1 MLDYIGPIDV
11 INFWLLQRRKTKG
24 LGINK
29 AYAMWVHSPWHIME
43 LTLGLIILIVLT
55 YGLKAP
61 TLRLAILLAG
71 VVGATELLTEP
82 HLLCW
87 TQAIKMLVMISGLAI
102 LCMLDHQTS
111 HRSSSLLILLVILGN
126 LLLIG
131 STNLISIYLA
141 LEMQTLCMFILVAY
155 NKSSLL
161 SAEAGLK
168 YFVLGAL
175 SSGLFLFG
183 CALIYGSTG
192 ELELQFIR
200 MSLESYGVLAGK
212 CLITISLLFKV
223 SAAPFHM
230 WAPDVYE
237 GAPTWV
243 AALLSI
249 VPKLGVLA
257 IIVQIGLNEM
267 GLLIAGLI
275 SLIVGAIGALNQTR
289 IKRLLAYS
297 GIGHMGFVLLGIA
310 IGSIESLQASLMYIG
325 AYIITQVLLWS
336 GVLIISP
343 KRNMLIEFSGV
354 SRLNPML
361 ALALATGLLSTA
373 GIPPLIGF
381 LTKWYVILAAV
392 GQGYYLSALL
402 ALVCSV
408 IAGVYYIRLVK
419 IMFYQPL
426 STPLVITNILNS
438 PCGNVTPEETSLGKA
453 ILMGASLYLVL
464 TIIIC
469 PSLFFQLVHLI
480 ILDLFPCIF

>member
-1 MLDYIGPIDV
+1 MPG
-11 INFWLLQRRKTKG
+11 
-24 LGINK
+24 
-29 AYAMWVHSPWHIME
+29 AHSPWHPME
-43 LTLGLIILIVLT
+43 LTLGLITLIVFT
-55 YGLKAP
+55 YVLKAP
-61 TLRLAILLAG
+61 TLRLAILCLGAIILMVAAG
-71 VVGATELLTEP
+71 LLEP

-87 TQAIKMLVMISGLAI
+87 TRAIKMLVMLSGLAV
-102 LCMLDHQTS
+102 LCMLDHRTS

-155 NKSSLL
+155 NKNSLL

-192 ELELQFIR
+192 ELELIFIR
-200 MSLESYGVLAGK
+200 MSIISYGALAGK
-212 CLITISLLFKV
+212 CLITVSLLFKV

-257 IIVQIGLNEM
+257 IIIQIGLNEI
-267 GLLIAGLI
+267 GLLMAGLI
-275 SLIVGAIGALNQTR
+275 SLIIGAIGALNQTR

-297 GIGHMGFVLLGIA
+297 GIGHIGFVLLGIA
-310 IGSIESLQASLMYIG
+310 IGSIESIQASLMYVG
-325 AYIITQVLLWS
+325 AYVLTQVLLWS
-336 GVLIISP
+336 VVLIISP
-343 KRNMLIEFSGV
+343 KRDMLIEFSGV
-354 SRLNPML
+354 SRLNPIL
-361 ALALATGLLSTA
+361 ALALAIGLLSTA

-381 LTKWYVILAAV
+381 LTKWYIILAAV
-392 GQGYYLSALL
+392 GQGYYLSALI

-408 IAGVYYIRLVK
+408 IAGVYYLRLIK

-426 STPLVITNILNS
+426 SAPLVITNILNS
-438 PCGNVTPEETSLGKA
+438 PRGASKDTGLGKA
-453 ILMGASLYLVL
+453 ILIGGSWYLVL
-464 TIIIC
+464 TIIVC
-469 PSLFFQLVHLI
+469 PSLVFQLTHLI
-480 ILDLFPCIF
+480 VLDLFPCIF

>member
-1 MLDYIGPIDV
+1 
-11 INFWLLQRRKTKG
+11 
-24 LGINK
+24 
-29 AYAMWVHSPWHIME
+29 ME
-43 LTLGLIILIVLT
+43 LTLGLIILIVLM

-61 TLRLAILLAG
+61 TLRLATFCLGVILLMSAASAG
-71 VVGATELLTEP
+71 A
-82 HLLCW
+82 LLCW
-87 TQAIKMLVMISGLAI
+87 TQAIKMLVMLSGLAI
-102 LCMLDHQTS
+102 LCMLDHRTS

-155 NKSSLL
+155 NKNSLL

-200 MSLESYGVLAGK
+200 MSLISYGAGK

-257 IIVQIGLNEM
+257 IIIQIGLNEI
-267 GLLIAGLI
+267 GLLMAGLI
-275 SLIVGAIGALNQTR
+275 SLIIGAIGALNQTR

-297 GIGHMGFVLLGIA
+297 GIGHIGFVLLGIA
-310 IGSIESLQASLMYIG
+310 IGSIESMQASLMYIG
-325 AYIITQVLLWS
+325 AYILTQVLLWS
-336 GVLIISP
+336 VVLIISP
-343 KRNMLIEFSGV
+343 KRDMLIEFSGV
-354 SRLNPML
+354 SRLNPIL
-361 ALALATGLLSTA
+361 ALALAAGLLSTA

-381 LTKWYVILAAV
+381 LTKWYIILAAV
-392 GQGYYLSALL
+392 GQGYYLSALIAL
-402 ALVCSV
+402 ACSV
-408 IAGVYYIRLVK
+408 IAGVYYLRLVK

-438 PCGNVTPEETSLGKA
+438 PRETGLGKA
-453 ILMGASLYLVL
+453 ILIGVSLYLVL
-464 TIIIC
+464 TIIVC
-469 PSLFFQLVHLI
+469 PSLFFQLTHLI

>member
-1 MLDYIGPIDV
+1 
-11 INFWLLQRRKTKG
+11 
-24 LGINK
+24 
-29 AYAMWVHSPWHIME
+29 ME
-43 LTLGLIILIVLT
+43 LTLGLIILIVLM

-61 TLRLAILLAG
+61 TLRLATIYLGIILLIG
-71 VVGATELLTEP
+71 SQLLS
-82 HLLCW
+82 C
-87 TQAIKMLVMISGLAI
+87 TQAIKMLVILSGLAV
-102 LCMLDHQTS
+102 LCMLDHQIS
-111 HRSSSLLILLVILGN
+111 YRSSSLLILLVILGN

-131 STNLISIYLA
+131 STNLISVYLA
-141 LEMQTLCMFILVAY
+141 AELQTLSMFILVAC
-155 NKSSLL
+155 NKNSLL

-183 CALIYGSTG
+183 CALTYGSTG

-200 MSLESYGVLAGK
+200 MSTSYGAGK

-243 AALLSI
+243 VALLST

-257 IIVQIGLNEM
+257 IIIQIGLNEI

-275 SLIVGAIGALNQTR
+275 SLIIGTIGALNQTR

-297 GIGHMGFVLLGIA
+297 GISHIGFVLLGIA
-310 IGSIESLQASLMYIG
+310 IGSIESIQASLMYIG
-325 AYIITQVLLWS
+325 VYILTQVLLWS
-336 GVLIISP
+336 VVLIISP
-343 KRNMLIEFSGV
+343 KRDMLIEFSGI
-354 SRLNPML
+354 SRLNPVL
-361 ALALATGLLSTA
+361 AVALSTGLLSTA

-381 LTKWYVILAAV
+381 LTKWYIILAAV
-392 GQGYYLSALL
+392 GKGYYLSALI

-408 IAGVYYIRLVK
+408 IAGVYYLRLVK

-426 STPLVITNILNS
+426 YTPLVITNILNS
-438 PCGNVTPEETSLGKA
+438 PRGSIVSGDTGLGKA
-453 ILMGASLYLVL
+453 VLIGVSLYLVL
-464 TIIIC
+464 TIIVC
-469 PSLFFQLVHLI
+469 PSFFFQLTHLI

>member
-1 MLDYIGPIDV
+1 MIG
-11 INFWLLQRRKTKG
+11 
-24 LGINK
+24 
-29 AYAMWVHSPWHIME
+29 
-43 LTLGLIILIVLT
+43 LTLGLIILIVFT
-55 YGLKAP
+55 YGLANP
-61 TLRLAILLAG
+61 TIRLATFCYMFGI
-71 VVGATELLTEP
+71 VGAVFTY
-82 HLLCW
+82 LLCW
-87 TQAIKMLVMISGLAI
+87 TQAIKMLVMLSGLAV
-102 LCMLDHQTS
+102 LCMLDRTS
-111 HRSSSLLILLVILGN
+111 YRSSSLLILLVILGN
-126 LLLIG
+126 FLLIG
-131 STNLISIYLA
+131 STNLITIYLA

-155 NKSSLL
+155 NKNSLL

-183 CALIYGSTG
+183 CALVYGSSG

-200 MSLESYGVLAGK
+200 TSGTSYGALAGK
-212 CLITISLLFKV
+212 CLITVSLLFKV

-243 AALLSI
+243 AALLST

-257 IIVQIGLNEM
+257 IIIQIGLNEI

-297 GIGHMGFVLLGIA
+297 GIGHIGFVLLGIA

-325 AYIITQVLLWS
+325 AYLLTQVLLWS
-336 GVLIISP
+336 VVLILCPRRDMI
-343 KRNMLIEFSGV
+343 IELSGL
-354 SRLNPML
+354 SRLNPVL
-361 ALALATGLLSTA
+361 ALALAAGLLSTA

-392 GQGYYLSALL
+392 GRGFYLSAII

-408 IAGVYYIRLVK
+408 IAGVYYVRLVQV
-419 IMFYQPL
+419 MFYQPL
-426 STPLVITNILNS
+426 STPLVVASLLS
-438 PCGNVTPEETSLGKA
+438 LPRRAGLGKA
-453 ILMGASLYLVL
+453 TLIGISLYLVL

-469 PSLFFQLVHLI
+469 PSLFFQLTHLI
-480 ILDLFPCIF
+480 ILDLFPCIS

>member
-1 MLDYIGPIDV
+1 
-11 INFWLLQRRKTKG
+11 
-24 LGINK
+24 
-29 AYAMWVHSPWHIME
+29 ME
-43 LTLGLIILIVLT
+43 LTLGLIILIVLM

-61 TLRLAILLAG
+61 TLRLATFCLGVILLMSA
-71 VVGATELLTEP
+71 VGP

-87 TQAIKMLVMISGLAI
+87 TQAIKMLVMLSGLAI
-102 LCMLDHQTS
+102 LCMLDHRTS

-155 NKSSLL
+155 NKNSLL

-200 MSLESYGVLAGK
+200 MSLISYGAGK

-257 IIVQIGLNEM
+257 IIIQIGLNEI
-267 GLLIAGLI
+267 GLLMAGLI
-275 SLIVGAIGALNQTR
+275 SLIIGAIGALNQTR

-297 GIGHMGFVLLGIA
+297 GIGHIGFVLLGIA

-325 AYIITQVLLWS
+325 AYILTQVLLWS
-336 GVLIISP
+336 VVLIISP
-343 KRNMLIEFSGV
+343 KRDMLIEFSGV
-354 SRLNPML
+354 SRLNPIL
-361 ALALATGLLSTA
+361 ALALAAGLLSTA

-381 LTKWYVILAAV
+381 LTKWYIILAAV
-392 GQGYYLSALL
+392 GQGYYLSALIAL
-402 ALVCSV
+402 ACSV
-408 IAGVYYIRLVK
+408 IAGVYYLRLVK

-438 PCGNVTPEETSLGKA
+438 RRETGLGKA
-453 ILMGASLYLVL
+453 ILIGVSLYLVL
-464 TIIIC
+464 TIIVC
-469 PSLFFQLVHLI
+469 PSLFFQLTHLI

>member
-1 MLDYIGPIDV
+1 
-11 INFWLLQRRKTKG
+11 
-24 LGINK
+24 
-29 AYAMWVHSPWHIME
+29 ME
-43 LTLGLIILIVLT
+43 LALGPIILIVLM

-61 TLRLAILLAG
+61 TLRLTALLAG
-71 VVGATELLTEP
+71 AAGAVGLLAEP

-87 TQAIKMLVMISGLAI
+87 TQAIKMLVMLSGLAI
-102 LCMLDHQTS
+102 LCMLDHRTS

-131 STNLISIYLA
+131 STNLVSIYLA

-155 NKSSLL
+155 NRDSLL

-192 ELELQFIR
+192 ELELQFIS
-200 MSLESYGVLAGK
+200 MSTISYGTLAGK

-243 AALLSI
+243 TALLSM

-257 IIVQIGLNEM
+257 IIIQIGLNEI

-297 GIGHMGFVLLGIA
+297 GISHMGFVLLGIA

-325 AYIITQVLLWS
+325 AYVIVQVLLWS
-336 GVLIISP
+336 VVLIISP
-343 KRNMLIEFSGV
+343 KRDMLIEFSGV

-381 LTKWYVILAAV
+381 LTKWYIILAAA
-392 GQGYYLSALL
+392 GQGYYFSALI

-408 IAGVYYIRLVK
+408 IAGVYYLRLVK
-419 IMFYQPL
+419 IMFYEPL

-438 PCGNVTPEETSLGKA
+438 LRGNVTSEEAGLGKA
-453 ILMGASLYLVL
+453 ILIGISLYLVL
-464 TIIIC
+464 TTIVC
-469 PSLFFQLVHLI
+469 PSLFFQLTHLI
-480 ILDLFPCIF
+480 ILDLFPCIY

>member
-1 MLDYIGPIDV
+1 
-11 INFWLLQRRKTKG
+11 
-24 LGINK
+24 
-29 AYAMWVHSPWHIME
+29 
-43 LTLGLIILIVLT
+43 
-55 YGLKAP
+55 
-61 TLRLAILLAG
+61 
-71 VVGATELLTEP
+71 
-82 HLLCW
+82 
-87 TQAIKMLVMISGLAI
+87 
-102 LCMLDHQTS
+102 
-111 HRSSSLLILLVILGN
+111 
-126 LLLIG
+126 
-131 STNLISIYLA
+131 
-141 LEMQTLCMFILVAY
+141 MQTLCMFILVAY
-155 NKSSLL
+155 NKNSLL

-200 MSLESYGVLAGK
+200 MSMVSYGILAGK

-275 SLIVGAIGALNQTR
+275 SLVVGAIGALNQTR

-297 GIGHMGFVLLGIA
+297 GISHMGFVLLGIA
-310 IGSIESLQASLMYIG
+310 IGSIESFQASLMYIG

-336 GVLIISP
+336 VVLIISP
-343 KRNMLIEFSGV
+343 KRDMLIEFSGV

-381 LTKWYVILAAV
+381 LTKWYIILAAV
-392 GQGYYLSALL
+392 GQGYYLSALM

-408 IAGVYYIRLVK
+408 IAGVYYLRLVK

-438 PCGNVTPEETSLGKA
+438 PHGSIASEETSLGKA
-453 ILMGASLYLVL
+453 ILIGASLYLVL
-464 TIIIC
+464 TIIVC
-469 PSLFFQLVHLI
+469 PSLFFQLTHLI

>member
-1 MLDYIGPIDV
+1 
-11 INFWLLQRRKTKG
+11 
-24 LGINK
+24 
-29 AYAMWVHSPWHIME
+29 ME
-43 LTLGLIILIVLT
+43 ITLGLIILIVLM

-61 TLRLAILLAG
+61 TLRLATFCLGVILLMSAASAG
-71 VVGATELLTEP
+71 A
-82 HLLCW
+82 LLCW
-87 TQAIKMLVMISGLAI
+87 TQAIKMLVMLSGLAI
-102 LCMLDHQTS
+102 LCMLDHRTS

-155 NKSSLL
+155 NKNSLL

-200 MSLESYGVLAGK
+200 MSLISYGAGK

-257 IIVQIGLNEM
+257 IIIQIGLNEI
-267 GLLIAGLI
+267 GLLMAGLI
-275 SLIVGAIGALNQTR
+275 SLIIGAIGALNQTR

-297 GIGHMGFVLLGIA
+297 GIGHIGFVLLGIA
-310 IGSIESLQASLMYIG
+310 IGSIESMQASLMYIG
-325 AYIITQVLLWS
+325 AYILTQVLLWS
-336 GVLIISP
+336 VVLIISP
-343 KRNMLIEFSGV
+343 KRDMLIEFSGV
-354 SRLNPML
+354 SRLNPIL
-361 ALALATGLLSTA
+361 ALALAAGLLSTA

-381 LTKWYVILAAV
+381 LTKWYIILAAV
-392 GQGYYLSALL
+392 GQGYYLSALIAL
-402 ALVCSV
+402 ACSV
-408 IAGVYYIRLVK
+408 IAGVYYLRLVK

-426 STPLVITNILNS
+426 STPLVINKYTKS
-438 PCGNVTPEETSLGKA
+438 PRETGLGKA
-453 ILMGASLYLVL
+453 LLIGGSLYLVL
-464 TIIIC
+464 TIIVC
-469 PSLFFQLVHLI
+469 PSLFFQLTHLI

>member
-1 MLDYIGPIDV
+1 
-11 INFWLLQRRKTKG
+11 
-24 LGINK
+24 
-29 AYAMWVHSPWHIME
+29 ME

-61 TLRLAILLAG
+61 TLRLATSCLGAIILMVAAGLLA
-71 VVGATELLTEP
+71 EP

-87 TQAIKMLVMISGLAI
+87 TQAIKMLVMLSGLAI
-102 LCMLDHQTS
+102 LCMLDHRTS

-155 NKSSLL
+155 NKNSLL

-200 MSLESYGVLAGK
+200 MSIISYGALAGK
-212 CLITISLLFKV
+212 CLITVSLLFKV

-257 IIVQIGLNEM
+257 IIIQIGLNEI
-267 GLLIAGLI
+267 GLLMAGLI
-275 SLIVGAIGALNQTR
+275 SLIIGAIGALNQTR

-297 GIGHMGFVLLGIA
+297 GIGHIGFVLLGIA
-310 IGSIESLQASLMYIG
+310 IGSIESIQASLMYIG
-325 AYIITQVLLWS
+325 AYVLTQVLLWS
-336 GVLIISP
+336 VVLIISP
-343 KRNMLIEFSGV
+343 KRDMLIEFSGI
-354 SRLNPML
+354 SRLNPIL

-381 LTKWYVILAAV
+381 LTKWYIILAAV
-392 GQGYYLSALL
+392 GQGYYLSALI

-408 IAGVYYIRLVK
+408 IAGVYYLRLIK

-438 PCGNVTPEETSLGKA
+438 PGGSVASETGLGKA
-453 ILMGASLYLVL
+453 ILIGVSLYLVL
-464 TIIIC
+464 TIIVC
-469 PSLFFQLVHLI
+469 PSLFFQLTHLI
-480 ILDLFPCIF
+480 VLDLFPCIF

>member
-1 MLDYIGPIDV
+1 
-11 INFWLLQRRKTKG
+11 
-24 LGINK
+24 
-29 AYAMWVHSPWHIME
+29 MWVHSPWYIME

-61 TLRLAILLAG
+61 TLRLAMLLAG
-71 VVGATELLTEP
+71 AVGVAGLLAEP

-87 TQAIKMLVMISGLAI
+87 TQAIKMLVMLSGLAI
-102 LCMLDHQTS
+102 LCMLDHRTT

-155 NKSSLL
+155 NKNSLL

-200 MSLESYGVLAGK
+200 MSLVSYGTLAGK

-310 IGSIESLQASLMYIG
+310 IGSIESIQASLMYIG

-336 GVLIISP
+336 VVLIISP
-343 KRNMLIEFSGV
+343 KRDMLIEFSGV
-354 SRLNPML
+354 SRLNPIL

-381 LTKWYVILAAV
+381 LTKWYIILAAV
-392 GQGYYLSALL
+392 GQGYYLSALI

-408 IAGVYYIRLVK
+408 IAGVYYLRLVK

-438 PCGNVTPEETSLGKA
+438 PRSSVTPEEAGLGKA
-453 ILMGASLYLVL
+453 ILIGASLYLVL
-464 TIIIC
+464 TIIVC
-469 PSLFFQLVHLI
+469 PSLFFQLTHLI